1 MVGKRRSF
9 KVRSTFMKSVK
20 PRPNIREG
28 IEASRKGDISG
39 LKAWLRE
46 SNNPNAHDPSGWTPL
61 LWAAVR
67 GHHEAVALLL
77 DNEFVKADVTLPH
90 RESSA
95 LAIHMA
101 GHSGNVRTAEIIL
114 DHRPDHL
121 NAVWDLNGHTVL
133 LQAVFYGHLDL
144 ARILLQR
151 GADTSMT
158 TARGAMAQ
166 IVKS

>member
-1 MVGKRRSF
+1 
-9 KVRSTFMKSVK
+9 MKDVK
-20 PRPNIREG
+20 PRQNIREA
-28 IEASRKGDISG
+28 IEASRKGDIPG

-46 SNNPNAHDPSGWTPL
+46 GNNPNAHDPSGWRPL

-77 DNEFVKADVTLPH
+77 DNEFTKADVTLPH

-114 DHRPDHL
+114 DHRPDK
-121 NAVWDLNGHTVL
+121 VPCGIITVAPE
-133 LQAVFYGHLDL
+133 QASE
-144 ARILLQR
+144 RIKQGFTNIIMGIDVLFLHS
-151 GADTSMT
+151 A
-158 TARGAMAQ
+158 ALGAMAQ

>member
-1 MVGKRRSF
+1 
-9 KVRSTFMKSVK
+9 MKDVK
-20 PRPNIREG
+20 LRQNIREA
-28 IEASRKGDISG
+28 IEASRKGDIPG

-46 SNNPNAHDPSGWTPL
+46 GNNPNAHDPSGWRPL

-77 DNEFVKADVTLPH
+77 DNEFTKADVTLPH

-101 GHSGNVRTAEIIL
+101 GHFGNFRTAEIIL